1 MAIESKTGLEIH
13 QLHYAYPPRH
23 RHETATPVLDGVNL
37 EVTPGQVQV
46 LLGASGCGKSTLL
59 QVVAGLLEPQQGTV
73 KWDGQD
79 LGKTP
84 VHRRGFTLLFQ
95 DGQLF
100 NHRDVWGNIAYG
112 LQMMHPRLSREQISG
127 RVAQML
133 ELVHLQGFEH
143 RPVGTLSGGQA
154 GRVAL
159 ARALAPQPR
168 LLLLDEPLAA
178 LDQDLRFDLG
188 VDIKRICH
196 ETATAAIYVTHDR
209 QEAALAGDRI
219 AQMEAGRVVRN
230 QSA

>member
-1 MAIESKTGLEIH
+1 M
-13 QLHYAYPPRH
+13 
-23 RHETATPVLDGVNL
+23 NL

-188 VDIKRICH
+188 MDIKRICH

-219 AQMEAGRVVRN
+219 AHMEAGRLVRN